1 MFSSGVYL
9 AMRSAFDAADM
20 VALALDRPAD
30 WPVARQ
36 GYEKR
41 MRAGPS
47 DYSWFIYRVTNPTAV
62 ISLTGVKD
70 GSLLQLLVENMGR
83 INFSHGMDDERKGIT
98 GDVKIGQNGN
108 SSYWH
113 TVSGWTTHCVPLTSH
128 GLSGLEWQEAQA
140 AEGPAFYKHS
150 FETPQAMDTFLAMK
164 GWTKGMAWI
173 VSTSTQ

>member
-1 MFSSGVYL
+1 MPTLTVDCCCEQIFVDGVYKG
-9 AMRSAFDAADM
+9 
-20 VALALDRPAD
+20 V
-30 WPVARQ
+30 
-36 GYEKR
+36 
-41 MRAGPS
+41 
-47 DYSWFIYRVTNPTAV
+47 IYRVTNPTAV

-128 GLSGLEWQEAQA
+128 SLSGLEWQEAQA

-173 VSTSTQ
+173 VSTSTHFLSSRAAWHR